1 MEVLYF
7 VVEFCY
13 VRCISA
19 RMKYK
24 LYQHSIVFFL
34 SLFICASAQNA
45 WAAWSGK
52 VVGVADGDT
61 ITVLRVY
68 EQVKIRLYG
77 IDTPE
82 KKQAFGNK
90 AKRYTNAMIKGKSV
104 RIVPVDQDKY
114 GRTVA
119 LVYVDDQCLNESLV
133 RDGYAWVYRH
143 YCHKDFCRDWSE
155 LEGSARKNSQ
165 GLWADR
171 NPTPPWEWRK
181 ESKRH
186 KEWWGKVFM

>member
-1 MEVLYF
+1 MKHKFALVL
-7 VVEFCY
+7 
-13 VRCISA
+13 I
-19 RMKYK
+19 
-24 LYQHSIVFFL
+24 LFL
-34 SLFICASAQNA
+34 LIFTAASNA
-45 WAAWSGK
+45 WATWSGR

-61 ITVLRVY
+61 ITILHDY

-77 IDTPE
+77 VDTPE
-82 KKQAFGNK
+82 KKQDFGNK
-90 AKRYTNAMIKGKSV
+90 AKRYTNAVIRGKSV
-104 RIVPVDQDKY
+104 RVVPVDQDKY

-119 LVYVDDQCLNESLV
+119 LVYADDRCLNEALV

-143 YCHKDFCRDWSE
+143 YCHKDFCRGWSE
-155 LEGSARKNSQ
+155 LEASARKNAQ

-186 KEWWGKVFM
+186 KEWWEKVFR